1 VAPIGPGVDPEVVPG
16 TSASFLFGPAVAFL
30 VVGLL
35 VLVLRWAFARGGS
48 VVARTA
54 RPGAEDAYGL
64 LTPVA
69 SPGSYVEG
77 EIWRRTL
84 EDAGI
89 RATLAQ
95 TLDGPRLLVFPDDED
110 RAREV
115 LARRGPG

>member
-1 VAPIGPGVDPEVVPG
+1 MPG

-35 VLVLRWAFARGGS
+35 ALVLRWAFARGGS
-48 VVARTA
+48 VVTRTPRA
-54 RPGAEDAYGL
+54 GAEDAYGL
-64 LTPVA
+64 LVPVA
-69 SPGSYVEG
+69 SPGSYIEG
-77 EIWRRTL
+77 EIQRRTL

-95 TLDGPRLLVFPDDED
+95 TLDGPRLMVFPDDED
-110 RAREV
+110 RAREL